1 MKSTSRNTWTLN
13 KLFNK
18 VESNS
23 MVDIDI
29 LLLECSSKPNLFSLV
44 MFEQYSEQCKTNRFD
59 IQSPDYLVD
68 HSVNFIE

>member
-1 MKSTSRNTWTLN
+1 MKSTSRNILTLN

-29 LLLECSSKPNLFSLV
+29 LLLECSSKPNPFSLV